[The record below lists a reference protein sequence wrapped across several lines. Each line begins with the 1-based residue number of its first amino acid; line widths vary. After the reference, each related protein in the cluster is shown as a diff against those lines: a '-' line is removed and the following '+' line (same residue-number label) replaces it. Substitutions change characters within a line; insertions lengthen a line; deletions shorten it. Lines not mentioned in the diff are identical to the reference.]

1 MNRLVMKGNLVKE
14 NNFKVSDKGNAFL
27 INSIAVTEGKDKKRT
42 DYFNIIAFGEV
53 AEQIANGFKK
63 GSEISFEGKL
73 QNNNYELNGQ
83 KVYRDQII
91 VERIVQE
98 VTKKNVAEL
107 LYGSKELDKDV
118 ELPF

>member
-1 MNRLVMKGNLVKE
+1 MNRLVMKGNLVRE
-14 NNFKVSDKGNAFL
+14 NNFKISEKGNAFL
-27 INSIAVTEGKDKKRT
+27 VNSVSVTEGKDKKRT
-42 DYFNIIAFGEV
+42 DYFNVVAFGEV
-53 AEQIANGFKK
+53 AEQIANGYKK

-83 KVYRDQII
+83 KVYRDQIVI
-91 VERIVQE
+91 EKVIAE
-98 VTKKNVAEL
+98 VTKKNITDL